1 MWLPTWVEMHG
12 ALTHFPI
19 ALLIM
24 AVVYEFGAAIW
35 RKAEWRIVSFWLL
48 VGAVVLSVPALF
60 TGWMTGLPDM
70 RSGHPSQA
78 FIWHRLS
85 AFLTSGLSCLILTWR
100 AKAHDRLD
108 RGALAASMGA
118 IAGASVIVLYTGYL
132 GGEMALGGNGGGTVM
147 AQSVPTPATAAG
159 TPVAPVTS
167 TSGPPRV
174 HGQNADP
181 QLVAAG
187 EKIFRNEDNGC
198 LGCHKMNGEGRAK
211 GPDLTHE
218 GRVNADLDWQIAH
231 LKNPAKMKPGSTMPG
246 YEDMKPQDLKALATY
261 LITRQ

>member
-19 ALLIM
+19 ALLFM
-24 AVVYEFGAAIW
+24 AVVYEFGAAMF

-48 VGAVVLSVPALF
+48 VGAVILSVPALV
-60 TGWMTGLPDM
+60 TGWMTGLNYTRGGSP
-70 RSGHPSQA
+70 PEA

-85 AFLTSGLSCLILTWR
+85 AFITSGLSLVILMWR
-100 AKAHDRLD
+100 VKAQDRLD

-118 IAGASVIVLYTGYL
+118 IAVASIIVLYTGYL
-132 GGEMALGGNGGGTVM
+132 GGEMALGSPGGGTAV
-147 AQSVPTPATAAG
+147 ALGVPVPSG

-167 TSGPPRV
+167 AIGPPRV

-198 LGCHKMNGEGRAK
+198 LGCHKMNNEGRAK

-218 GRVNADLDWQIAH
+218 ARVNADLNWQIEH
-231 LKNPAKMKPGSTMPG
+231 LKDPPKMKPGSNMPG
-246 YEDMKPQDLKALATY
+246 YADMKPQDLKALATY